1 MNWRGLKAKLK
12 FRIQRFTYG
21 RNGVDELT
29 VAVLALS
36 LVVTFLAIIFNL
48 PRLRFFYY
56 ISLAIAVYRTLARD
70 LLKRRRENE
79 FLLEKTRLLSSR
91 WRRQKQIFQERKT
104 HRHFRCPSCG
114 QTLRVPKG
122 RGKIKIKCPQCGQQ
136 FDAKS

>member
-1 MNWRGLKAKLK
+1 M
-12 FRIQRFTYG
+12 YG

-56 ISLAIAVYRTLARD
+56 ISLAIAVYRTLSRD